1 MLSLND
7 NTIYVSTNLNE
18 LYSESIIT
26 QTFTNETKN
35 SIELILT
42 IPIYSDIL
50 ISQFTIK
57 IGENEGI
64 SKIIEKEKGKE
75 KYNDSIAQGNTGV
88 ISYSDDDNYL
98 TFNIGNILPKEKI
111 ILSTI
116 FLQSINSYD
125 KSYEY
130 KMYFDFPYFI
140 DNKGNKVIE
149 LEKQGINCKI
159 NLNVNSPLTR
169 LIFLNFETNLIKKN
183 YLDNNKKC
191 DIEYINKKALREP
204 CQIIFRTND
213 IDIPKLY
220 KQFNNNLNETSFYLH
235 YINLDNKEINNKN
248 EIDENKDIK
257 YLNEEED
264 LNDYPSL
271 FIFLIDQSGSMGGK
285 PIELLKQSLIIF
297 LHSLIPGSKFQII
310 GFGSSYKYYNDTPLD
325 YIKENVENSIKSI
338 EKIKADLGGTNI
350 YNPLNDIFKK
360 NYDNINMPKYIF
372 LLTDGEIEDR
382 EKVLDLILLNKK
394 NFIIHSLGI
403 GNYFDKEL
411 ISKSAQYGN
420 GIYKFINDIKDINK
434 NIIEIV
440 KLCLKSYLSDINFED
455 LNKKSK
461 LIEYNKNINFV
472 YEDQIVDYGFII
484 NKQFDENLK
493 IKLTY
498 KFDNK
503 LIEKVLDFNNN
514 NMIKLN
520 NGNTLS
526 KIIIG
531 NYLKK
536 NIINEKEE
544 IKLSKKYN
552 VLSKNTSLF
561 AEIKREKFLFFKTTQ
576 QIKSIKFNKKKEDSD
591 EEESEGFVFKTKQK
605 ISNIFN
611 NIFTNK
617 KQSLMNYAI
626 KAEYTTAM
634 PPDFGDR
641 KFLFDDIEFNKVSS
655 KNENNDIKN
664 NSNEKKEEKKE
675 NQIKEEKFDIKNII
689 LTQNIMEGYWEKNK
703 ETEKLINKINDIYE
717 KINNYLNEK
726 KIEDNLEKILFTFIM
741 IYYIENKE
749 QNLINDY
756 LLILQKGKKYLKKQ
770 NLSYNIIL
778 KENNL

>member
-1 MLSLND
+1 
-7 NTIYVSTNLNE
+7 
-18 LYSESIIT
+18 
-26 QTFTNETKN
+26 
-35 SIELILT
+35 
-42 IPIYSDIL
+42 
-50 ISQFTIK
+50 
-57 IGENEGI
+57 
-64 SKIIEKEKGKE
+64 
-75 KYNDSIAQGNTGV
+75 
-88 ISYSDDDNYL
+88 
-98 TFNIGNILPKEKI
+98 
-111 ILSTI
+111 
-116 FLQSINSYD
+116 
-125 KSYEY
+125 
-130 KMYFDFPYFI
+130 MYFDFPYFI

-169 LIFLNFETNLIKKN
+169 LIFLNFEEKLIKKN

-213 IDIPKLY
+213 INIPKLY

-350 YNPLNDIFKK
+350 YNPLNDIFNK

-493 IKLTY
+493 IKLAY

-503 LIEKVLDFNNN
+503 IIEKVLDFNNN
-514 NMIKLN
+514 NLIKLN

-536 NIINEKEE
+536 I
-544 IKLSKKYN
+544 
-552 VLSKNTSLF
+552 
-561 AEIKREKFLFFKTTQ
+561 
-576 QIKSIKFNKKKEDSD
+576 
-591 EEESEGFVFKTKQK
+591 
-605 ISNIFN
+605 
-611 NIFTNK
+611 
-617 KQSLMNYAI
+617 
-626 KAEYTTAM
+626 
-634 PPDFGDR
+634 
-641 KFLFDDIEFNKVSS
+641 
-655 KNENNDIKN
+655 
-664 NSNEKKEEKKE
+664 
-675 NQIKEEKFDIKNII
+675 
-689 LTQNIMEGYWEKNK
+689 
-703 ETEKLINKINDIYE
+703 
-717 KINNYLNEK
+717 
-726 KIEDNLEKILFTFIM
+726 
-741 IYYIENKE
+741 
-749 QNLINDY
+749 
-756 LLILQKGKKYLKKQ
+756 
-770 NLSYNIIL
+770 
-778 KENNL
+778 

>member
-1 MLSLND
+1 MSLND

-159 NLNVNSPLTR
+159 NLNVNAPLTR

-213 IDIPKLY
+213 INIPKLY
-220 KQFNNNLNETSFYLH
+220 KQFNNNLKETSFYLH
-235 YINLDNKEINNKN
+235 YINSDNKEINNKN

-271 FIFLIDQSGSMGGK
+271 FIFLIDQSGSMVGQ

-297 LHSLIPGSKFQII
+297 LHSLIPGSKYQII

-350 YNPLNDIFKK
+350 YDPLNDIFKK
-360 NYDNINMPKYIF
+360 NYDNINLPKYIF
-372 LLTDGEIEDR
+372 LLTDGEIKDR

-411 ISKSAQYGN
+411 ISKSAEYGN
-420 GIYKFINDIKDINK
+420 GIYKFINNIKDINK

-461 LIEYNKNINFV
+461 LIEYNKKINFV

-503 LIEKVLDFNNN
+503 IIQKVLDFNNN

-520 NGNTLS
+520 DGNTLS

-561 AEIKREKFLFFKTTQ
+561 AEIKREKFLFFKKTQ
-576 QIKSIKFNKKKEDSD
+576 QIKSIKFNIKKNEDSD
-591 EEESEGFVFKTKQK
+591 EEESEGFVFKAKKK
-605 ISNIFN
+605 INNIFN
-611 NIFTNK
+611 NIFINK
-617 KQSLMNYAI
+617 KQLLDRA
-626 KAEYTTAM
+626 AM
-634 PPDFGDR
+634 EDDYLTEMRPDSY
-641 KFLFDDIEFNKVSS
+641 LFDDLEYNKVSS

-664 NSNEKKEEKKE
+664 GGNEKKEEKKE
-675 NQIKEEKFDIKNII
+675 NQIEEEKFDIKNIL
-689 LTQNIMEGYWEKNK
+689 LTQNIMEGYWDKNK
-703 ETEKLINKINDIYE
+703 ETEKIINKIKDIYE

-749 QNLINDY
+749 QSLINDY
-756 LLILQKGKKYLKKQ
+756 LLILGKGKKYLKKQ
-770 NLSYNIIL
+770 NLPYNIIL